1 MDSVLRATI
10 VYLALLVLFR
20 IVGKR
25 GLAQMTAFDFV
36 LLLVVGEATQQTL
49 LGEDF
54 SLVNAVTVMA
64 TLVGLDRFAD
74 YIGYRFP
81 KADRLLES
89 VSVLLVDDGKL
100 LEDRLKKA
108 HVDPAEILT
117 SARQAHGLERLDQVK
132 YAVLEKNGGISIVP
146 RAK

>member
-81 KADRLLES
+81 KADRILES
-89 VSVLLVDDGKL
+89 VAVLLVDDGRL

-146 RAK
+146 RS

>member
-81 KADRLLES
+81 KADRILES
-89 VSVLLVDDGKL
+89 VSVLLVDDGRL

-132 YAVLEKNGGISIVP
+132 YAVLEKDGGISIVP
-146 RAK
+146 RS

>member
-10 VYLALLVLFR
+10 VFVALLVLFR

-54 SLVNAVTVMA
+54 SLTNAITVIA
-64 TLVGLDRFAD
+64 TLVGLDRFAN
-74 YIGYRFP
+74 YIGFRFP

-100 LEDRLKKA
+100 LEDRLKKE

-132 YAVLEKNGGISIVP
+132 YAVLEKDGGISIVP
-146 RAK
+146 RS